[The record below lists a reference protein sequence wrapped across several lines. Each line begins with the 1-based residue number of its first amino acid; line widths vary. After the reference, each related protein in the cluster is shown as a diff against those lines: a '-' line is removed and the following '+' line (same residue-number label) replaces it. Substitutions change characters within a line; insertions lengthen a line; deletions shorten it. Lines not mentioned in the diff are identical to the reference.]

1 MNITKKVKIMIIVVW
16 LTALVSMV
24 IGTCIIKPGISYR
37 QVTEL

>member
-24 IGTCIIKPGISYR
+24 IGTCIIGKYFITGW
-37 QVTEL
+37 Q